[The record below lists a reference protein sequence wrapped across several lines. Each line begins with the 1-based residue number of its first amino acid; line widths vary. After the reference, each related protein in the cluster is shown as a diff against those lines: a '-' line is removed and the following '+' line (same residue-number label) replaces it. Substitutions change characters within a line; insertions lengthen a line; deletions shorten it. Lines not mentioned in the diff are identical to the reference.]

1 MEKLILYH
9 GSSKIIEKPVYGA
22 GKPWND
28 YGRGFYCT
36 QNKELSKEW
45 ACPDNND
52 GFSNCYEIQ
61 TDDLKILNLQGRDF
75 NILHWLTILIQ
86 NRKFDLDT
94 PIMRQADF
102 YLKNNFSIDLTNF
115 DAIIGYRADDS
126 YFSFARA
133 FLSNAIS
140 LEQLKIFMSL
150 GKLGEQFMLKSSKAF
165 DLIKFSGYEIAEARI
180 YSSRRKKR
188 DSDAKNQYKELLSN
202 NDISGLFIR
211 DLILREV
218 KSDDECLR

>member
-1 MEKLILYH
+1 MAKLILYH

-22 GKPWND
+22 GKTWND

-45 ACPDNND
+45 SCPDNND

-61 TDDLKILNLQGRDF
+61 IDDLKILNLQDRDF

-140 LEQLKIFMSL
+140 LEQLKISMKL

-202 NDISGLFIR
+202 NDISALFIR

-218 KSDDECLR
+218 KSDDECL

>member
-1 MEKLILYH
+1 MAKLILYH
-9 GSSKIIEKPVYGA
+9 GSSKIIEKPVYGE
-22 GKPWND
+22 GKTWND

-45 ACPDNND
+45 SCPDNND

-61 TDDLKILNLQGRDF
+61 IDDLKILNLQDRDF

-140 LEQLKIFMSL
+140 LEQLKISMKL

-202 NDISGLFIR
+202 NDISALFIR

-218 KSDDECLR
+218 KSDDECL

>member
-1 MEKLILYH
+1 MAKLILYH

-22 GKPWND
+22 GKTWND

-36 QNKELSKEW
+36 QNKELAKEW

-61 TDDLKILNLQGRDF
+61 IDDLKILNLQDRDF

-140 LEQLKIFMSL
+140 LEQLKISMKL

-202 NDISGLFIR
+202 NDISALFIR

-218 KSDDECLR
+218 KSDDECL